1 LTIIMDD
8 IIAQKREGEEE
19 MSQIIKLNCPECDK
33 RGEQNKVSLMCDGDF
48 SIKGIMQCLRCQ
60 HERPIIMAKDCLQ
73 ALSIALPGEQSSK
86 LHSSVPL
93 DIQEDVREAERANY
107 AQCYKSCVTMCRRAL
122 QLALLDKGIKD
133 GPLSK
138 MLDDAV
144 QHKDKLLDQNTF
156 NLATS
161 IKGYGDIG
169 THRKEQLEPEEVRI
183 VIHMAVKMLNE
194 LFQ

>member
-1 LTIIMDD
+1 MDD
-8 IIAQKREGEEE
+8 IIVQKQREEEE
-19 MSQIIKLNCPECDK
+19 MPQIIKLNCPECDK

-73 ALSIALPGEQSSK
+73 ALSIALPGEQSSN

-93 DIQEDVREAERANY
+93 DIKEDVREAERANY

-122 QLALLDKGIKD
+122 QLALLDKEIKD
-133 GPLSK
+133 GPLSR

-144 QHKDKLLDQNTF
+144 KNNLLDPTTF

-169 THRKEQLEPEEVRI
+169 THRKEQLEPEEVRT
-183 VIHMAVKMLNE
+183 VIYMVVKMLNE